1 MIIKSRIIPAKP
13 RNKELYFKKEYGSFV
28 GGGSIG
34 SSSGSGSATTTY
46 WELVTNDDNGVPL
59 EQPYIKTI
67 YPVVGEKE
75 ISAFGLG
82 SLGGS
87 TGVFS
92 IENAV
97 DVQYT
102 GLAVDNL
109 LKYNGTHWV
118 NIPMSSITPNLT
130 GYATE
135 VYVNNKITDLIG
147 SSPST
152 LDTLNEL
159 AAALGNDPNFATTL
173 TNQIAAKQDKLTAG
187 TNITISGNV
196 ISAAASANNYLTSV
210 TGSGN
215 GTLTFTR
222 SGLTD
227 LTVDLAHTHTFASLT
242 SKPTT
247 ISGFGITDAYTK
259 TVLYTKTESDNK
271 FATITS
277 LNTHTGDTVAHLT
290 NAEHTQLTQL
300 LGWFKLDANGNVYT
314 EKNFYSTLEVSAYG
328 VGSGSG
334 GTGSYNRLD
343 SWIEYDT
350 SKSGWVLSAL
360 LGYDLH
366 SRVNLLE
373 GGSATTVNT
382 TGTGNAITA
391 ISKSGTTITA
401 TKGSTFSLD
410 GHTHDYLPLTGGTLT
425 GALTANA
432 GIILPTGVQIKTSSN
447 VEVFRVDA
455 TKVIIGVSS
464 FDTRKVVIAGDPIVV
479 QQGFFEYTVYHSG
492 NLLAAT
498 QTTAG
503 LLSSS
508 DKTKLDG
515 IAAGAKTGT
524 VTSVAMTVPT
534 GLSVSGSPI
543 TTSGTLAVSLASG
556 YSIPTTA
563 KQTQWDTAYTN
574 NHTHTNKTVLDG
586 ITSTLVSNWNTA
598 YINNHTHTNKTII
611 DKITQGNIDVLS
623 KLSIDASGNLK
634 IDTNAYATGELSAYG
649 AGTGGGSGSSY
660 ERLDSWTDYGTGK
673 EGWVLSALLG
683 KNLDTRVSSL
693 EGGSATTI
701 GTGNAIT
708 KIEKAGTTIT
718 ATKGAT
724 FAELDANGKIIS
736 SQLPSYVD
744 DVIEAANLAG
754 FPATGE
760 TGKIYIA
767 QDSNK
772 TYRWSGTAYVEISA
786 SLALGTTSSTAF
798 RGDYGNTAYTHSQSE
813 HQSIINGTGF
823 VKANGKTLS
832 YDNSSYSLS
841 SHNHSGVY
849 QPLHTGL
856 TNIATQSANATIG
869 LLKKT
874 AANTWIFDTNT
885 YSLSNHDH
893 AGIYEPVFSK
903 NTAFNKNF
911 GTTAGTVAEG
921 NHTHSYLPLTGGTM
935 SNANLVS
942 NLNADLLDGVHL
954 TGLTGRGV
962 YHATDGILVET
973 TILATAA
980 VMVYGRITG
989 NSYNGIEV
997 PIDTTFQFYNYPT
1010 SDAILSYSAVNNGYS
1025 IPSIKAFN
1033 YSGLVY
1039 LHIPYLGS
1047 YKSVN
1052 IEVWRGHGYYKI
1064 DVTSGVNN
1072 SIMPTTGVTRLVT
1085 ITPVQSAFTTSNV
1098 ASATKLQ
1105 TARTIAGVLFDGTA
1119 NISIPFANLLSI
1131 PTTLSGYGITDG
1143 VINTTTITAGN
1154 GLTGG
1159 GTLSAGRTLTLGTPS
1174 DISSATTNSV
1184 TSTSHTHA
1192 LTNSGVTAGTYRS
1205 VTVDVKGR
1213 VTAGTNPT
1221 TVAGYGLTD
1230 AVTINTAQTITG
1242 SKLFQNHVTIDY
1254 DKYIGIA
1261 YSSSDKSLYNYFY
1274 GGSVL
1279 NLRVGEWT
1287 SGAINTF
1294 NIETKGGV
1302 KALSITN
1309 ISGNVGIGE
1318 PSPSAKLHVVG
1329 NILTTG
1335 ALETSRLGQ
1344 YGTYNSA
1351 QTQGIWSMGNAY
1363 NVAASTTTL
1372 GTQYG
1377 LAYSYISVGGS
1388 SVASKHQIHF
1398 AFNGAA
1404 KVSVNLNDGNITA
1417 SGEVTAFVASDLR
1430 LKENIKLINNS
1441 LDLIDKLNPVS
1452 YNWNSLAKE
1461 LNPNKSD
1468 DTDYGLIAQEVEE
1481 VLPNV
1486 VHGIFDNKYKSIDY
1500 IKLVPILISA
1510 VKELRE
1516 EINKL
1521 K

>member
-1 MIIKSRIIPAKP
+1 MEIISRIIPAKP
-13 RNKELYFKKEYGSFV
+13 RNKELYFEKSS
-28 GGGSIG
+28 GGSSLSGAI
-34 SSSGSGSATTTY
+34 SSSGSGISTPSY
-46 WELVTNDDNGVPL
+46 WELITTDAEGNPL
-59 EQPYIKTI
+59 EQPYIKTT
-67 YPVVGEKE
+67 YPAVSEKE
-75 ISAFGLG
+75 ISAYGLG
-82 SLGGS
+82 SLGS
-87 TGVFS
+87 SSGVFS
-92 IENAV
+92 ISDAV
-97 DVQYT
+97 DVSLS
-102 GLAVDNL
+102 GLTADHL

-187 TNITISGNV
+187 TNITISNNV
-196 ISAAASANNYLTSV
+196 ISAAASANNYLSSV

-215 GTLTFTR
+215 GTVTFNRT
-222 SGLTD
+222 GLTA
-227 LTVDLAHTHTFASLT
+227 LTVDLTHTHTFASLT

-259 TVLYTKTESDNK
+259 TQIYTKTEADGK
-271 FATITS
+271 YATITNLTS
-277 LNTHTGDTVAHLT
+277 HTGDAVAHLT
-290 NAEHTQLTQL
+290 NTEHTQLTQL
-300 LGWFKLDANGNVYT
+300 LSWFKLDANGNVYT

-343 SWIEYDT
+343 SWIEYDS

-391 ISKSGTTITA
+391 INKAGTAITA
-401 TKGSTFSLD
+401 TKGLTFSLD

-432 GIILPTGVQIKTSSN
+432 GIILPEGVQIKTSSN
-447 VEVFRVDA
+447 IEVFRVDA
-455 TKVIIGVSS
+455 ARVIIGVNSVYE
-464 FDTRKVVIAGDPIVV
+464 RKVIISGNPVTI
-479 QQGFFEYTVYHSG
+479 QQGFNEYTVYHSG

-503 LLSSS
+503 LLSSA
-508 DKTKLDG
+508 DKAKLDG

-563 KQTQWDTAYTN
+563 KQTQWDTAYT
-574 NHTHTNKTVLDG
+574 
-586 ITSTLVSNWNTA
+586 
-598 YINNHTHTNKTII
+598 
-611 DKITQGNIDVLS
+611 
-623 KLSIDASGNLK
+623 
-634 IDTNAYATGELSAYG
+634 
-649 AGTGGGSGSSY
+649 
-660 ERLDSWTDYGTGK
+660 
-673 EGWVLSALLG
+673 
-683 KNLDTRVSSL
+683 
-693 EGGSATTI
+693 
-701 GTGNAIT
+701 
-708 KIEKAGTTIT
+708 
-718 ATKGAT
+718 
-724 FAELDANGKIIS
+724 
-736 SQLPSYVD
+736 
-744 DVIEAANLAG
+744 
-754 FPATGE
+754 
-760 TGKIYIA
+760 
-767 QDSNK
+767 
-772 TYRWSGTAYVEISA
+772 
-786 SLALGTTSSTAF
+786 
-798 RGDYGNTAYTHSQSE
+798 HSQ
-813 HQSIINGTGF
+813 
-823 VKANGKTLS
+823 A
-832 YDNSSYSLS
+832 
-841 SHNHSGVY
+841 SH
-849 QPLHTGL
+849 
-856 TNIATQSANATIG
+856 A
-869 LLKKT
+869 
-874 AANTWIFDTNT
+874 
-885 YSLSNHDH
+885 
-893 AGIYEPVFSK
+893 
-903 NTAFNKNF
+903 
-911 GTTAGTVAEG
+911 
-921 NHTHSYLPLTGGTM
+921 YLPLTGGTLTGNLTAPTFIGALTG
-935 SNANLVS
+935 NADTATTATNLNRSILAGNGLSGGGVMTADRTITLGTPSSITATSTNSVTATSHTHNLVMGS
-942 NLNADLLDGVHL
+942 GSGLDADLLDGLHK
-954 TGLTGRGV
+954 TAFSQEFHYGV
-962 YHATDGILVET
+962 
-973 TILATAA
+973 
-980 VMVYGRITG
+980 
-989 NSYNGIEV
+989 
-997 PIDTTFQFYNYPT
+997 Q
-1010 SDAILSYSAVNNGYS
+1010 
-1025 IPSIKAFN
+1025 
-1033 YSGLVY
+1033 
-1039 LHIPYLGS
+1039 
-1047 YKSVN
+1047 SVAS
-1052 IEVWRGHGYYKI
+1052 GYYKI
-1064 DVTSGVNN
+1064 NILPATSWMLSFTIRVYQNYQSFDITISGYNYGANYWHSPKAILSNSSVDSIDVKFGYDSAWNLWVAIPASNYIGLTICNINNGYTQVNDWSN
-1072 SIMPTTGVTRLVT
+1072 KFT
-1085 ITPVQSAFTTSNV
+1085 ITNEATLTGTVEYTITAKRSLIYDENSVSAS
-1098 ASATKLQ
+1098 KLQ
-1105 TARTIAGVLFDGTA
+1105 TARAINGTNFDGTA
-1119 NISIPFANLLSI
+1119 AITTANWGTARILSY
-1131 PTTLSGYGITDG
+1131 TGDVTGSASVNGSTNVATAMTL
-1143 VINTTTITAGN
+1143 A
-1154 GLTGG
+1154 
-1159 GTLSAGRTLTLGTPS
+1159 
-1174 DISSATTNSV
+1174 
-1184 TSTSHTHA
+1184 
-1192 LTNSGVTAGTYRS
+1192 NSGVTAGTYRS
-1205 VTVDVKGR
+1205 VTVDAKGR

-1221 TVAGYGLTD
+1221 TVSGYGLTD
-1230 AVTINTAQTITG
+1230 AVTINTAQTITAQKTFNDG
-1242 SKLFQNHVTIDY
+1242 DAVYGLAARPSIIVGDGGTTKAGAIRLNGNVADAYALIQATTTALHIDM
-1254 DKYIGIA
+1254 
-1261 YSSSDKSLYNYFY
+1261 SSSSGNIYLGNYST
-1274 GGSVL
+1274 GHIGL
-1279 NLRVGEWT
+1279 
-1287 SGAINTF
+1287 IN
-1294 NIETKGGV
+1294 
-1302 KALSITN
+1302 
-1309 ISGNVGIGE
+1309 NVGIGKIGTGSYKLDVE
-1318 PSPSAKLHVVG
+1318 GTGRFSGSLNLYDGLNVNVSTAGDGGWSKGIIVNSTSATSGEATIAFTNISTGTNYWIAGINQSTSFDIAYGTTFSNAVTKLRIDINGKVGLGGNMSPTEILDVTGNIKSSGTVNATNFVSTATSGYMLTGAKATWANGIQASAVGGGLAFVTNGGTLAQANTQLYLDPNGNTRIGKSSTVLPTEALHVVG